1 MTQDE
6 FNQAI
11 KELEAVVGTPE
22 GDELFNQL
30 YGELLI
36 RVAKEEDERTKRA
49 HATRMRLLAVIQG
62 QYLLNEWAKAK
73 AEHDANEVTECET

>member
-1 MTQDE
+1 MNQDE

-11 KELEAVVGTPE
+11 MELEAVVGTAE

-36 RVAKEEDERTKRA
+36 KVAKEDDERIKRA

-62 QYLLNEWAKAK
+62 QYLVNEWAKAK
-73 AEHDANEVTECET
+73 AEYDASEVKECET

>member
-6 FNQAI
+6 FNAAI
-11 KELEAVVGTPE
+11 KELEAVVGTAE

-30 YGELLI
+30 YGELI
-36 RVAKEEDERTKRA
+36 IKVAKEDDERVKRA

-62 QYLLNEWAKAK
+62 QYLINEWARQK
-73 AEHDANEVTECET
+73 AEHDASEVIE

>member
-11 KELEAVVGTPE
+11 MELEAVVGTAE

-30 YGELLI
+30 YGELLLI
-36 RVAKEEDERTKRA
+36 RQID
-49 HATRMRLLAVIQG
+49 I
-62 QYLLNEWAKAK
+62 
-73 AEHDANEVTECET
+73 

>member
-36 RVAKEEDERTKRA
+36 KVAKEDDERIKRA

-62 QYLLNEWAKAK
+62 QYLLNAWAKAK
-73 AEHDANEVTECET
+73 AEHDASEVNECEA